1 LGIFANGYWG
11 HPAMKLPPEVNL
23 IAVAHYLQAL
33 ECQRDAN
40 RVVALL
46 GGKTPHIQNL
56 AVGGVANPI
65 NLDGLGVLNLERLMY
80 IKSFIDKLSDFVEQ
94 VYKVDTAV
102 IAAFYPES

>member
-1 LGIFANGYWG
+1 
-11 HPAMKLPPEVNL
+11 MQKLPPEVNL

-46 GGKTPHIQNL
+46 RRKSPHIQNP

-65 NLDGLGVLNLERLMY
+65 NLDSIGTLNLN
-80 IKSFIDKLSDFVEQ
+80 
-94 VYKVDTAV
+94 A
-102 IAAFYPES
+102 

>member
-1 LGIFANGYWG
+1 MNSPEEFTKVQNKIKDPFASGQLGIFANGCWG

-56 AVGGVANPI
+56 AVGVG
-65 NLDGLGVLNLERLMY
+65 R
-80 IKSFIDKLSDFVEQ
+80 
-94 VYKVDTAV
+94 
-102 IAAFYPES
+102 